1 MKNFIRFC
9 CVVVFSIFTITT
21 YAQKIEGFGKVLDKE
36 TNSPLPGATIVIKD
50 SSNGVTSD
58 FDGNFKIKSSLG
70 DVLVVSYI
78 GYNSIE
84 VVRFVVHRS
93 VASRVEALGL
103 LEWRLEM
110 SNSIDG
116 TLGDDR
122 LEEEEQIKLIHSK
135 LAKYELKEA
144 TALLELALC
153 KRKNEEAKQAAGER
167 SGMHT
172 RKRAKVDREHSR
184 IDCGSD
190 VVIAN
195 ILPFFGK
202 VLGEE

>member
-84 VVRFVVHRS
+84 VVVVDS
-93 VASRVEALGL
+93 
-103 LEWRLEM
+103 EM
-110 SNSIDG
+110 IILMEPD
-116 TLGDDR
+116 LAE
-122 LEEEEQIKLIHSK
+122 LEEVTISVGYFDVSKKDLSGSISQINSEQ
-135 LAKYELKEA
+135 
-144 TALLELALC
+144 LE
-153 KRKNEEAKQAAGER
+153 KIEDPR
-167 SGMHT
+167 
-172 RKRAKVDREHSR
+172 
-184 IDCGSD
+184 
-190 VVIAN
+190 
-195 ILPFFGK
+195 
-202 VLGEE
+202 